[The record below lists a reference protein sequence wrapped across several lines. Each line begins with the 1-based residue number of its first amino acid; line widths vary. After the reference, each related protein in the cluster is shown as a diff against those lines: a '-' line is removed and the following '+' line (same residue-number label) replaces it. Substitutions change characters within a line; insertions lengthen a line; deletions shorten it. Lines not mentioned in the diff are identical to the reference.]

1 MKRFPR
7 TLSVFLAVLL
17 ALGLASCSEA
27 PGGAWYGYVEGEYLY
42 IAPLA
47 AGTLETLA
55 VAAGQQAAAGQELF
69 VLEAEHERAVLR
81 QAEEALRGAE
91 SRLADLGKGQRPSE
105 LASLRA
111 RLAEARAASSLA
123 KAEAAR
129 REELFARGVL
139 AQEELDQARTA
150 AAADAA
156 KVRDLE
162 AQLATA
168 RLGGREDAQRAAE
181 AEVAAGRAAVDQAR
195 WSLDQKRRSAP
206 EAGLVFDVFRRPGET
221 VPAGGAV
228 LALLPPARVVVR
240 FFVPEPAKAGLAV
253 GGPVTVAGDS
263 LPAFLARVS
272 FVSPK
277 AEYAPPVIYSA
288 QNRAKLVYLVEARAE
303 ADMAARLHPGQP
315 VEVRPGAPAASEARE
330 ARP

>member
-1 MKRFPR
+1 MKTALRI
-7 TLSVFLAVLL
+7 LAALL
-17 ALGLASCSEA
+17 VLGLGACGEPS
-27 PGGAWYGYVEGEYLY
+27 GAWYGYVEGEYLY

-55 VAAGQQAAAGQELF
+55 VETGQQATAGQELF
-69 VLEAEHERAVLR
+69 ALEAGRERAALL
-81 QAEEALRGAE
+81 QAQEALRGAE
-91 SRLADLGKGQRPSE
+91 SRLADLGKGLRPSE

-111 RLAEARAASSLA
+111 RLAEARAAAGQSR
-123 KAEAAR
+123 AEAAR

-139 AQEELDQARTA
+139 AREELDQARTA

-156 KVRDLE
+156 RVRDLE

-168 RLGGREDAQRAAE
+168 RLGGREDALRAAA

-195 WSLDQKRRSAP
+195 WDLDQKRRSAP
-206 EAGLVFDVFRRPGET
+206 EAGLVFDVYRRPGEA

-240 FFVPEPAKAGLAV
+240 FFVPEPARAGLAV

-263 LPAFLARVS
+263 LPAFTAWVS

-288 QNRAKLVYLVEARAE
+288 QNRAKLVYLVEARADAE
-303 ADMAARLHPGQP
+303 TSARLRPGQP
-315 VEVRPGAPAASEARE
+315 VEVRPGAPAASGAGE